1 MSLVYY
7 KERTDGVMNIIIEF
21 FRFIVSSKEATFAFM
36 GTAWIISFGIA
47 YIQCQ
52 LEEKKKWQ
60 EAQKARRRKDTDNAV

>member
-1 MSLVYY
+1 
-7 KERTDGVMNIIIEF
+7 MNIIIEF

-36 GTAWIISFGIA
+36 GTAWVVSFGIA

-60 EAQKARRRKDTDNAV
+60 EAEKARRRKAKDADDTV